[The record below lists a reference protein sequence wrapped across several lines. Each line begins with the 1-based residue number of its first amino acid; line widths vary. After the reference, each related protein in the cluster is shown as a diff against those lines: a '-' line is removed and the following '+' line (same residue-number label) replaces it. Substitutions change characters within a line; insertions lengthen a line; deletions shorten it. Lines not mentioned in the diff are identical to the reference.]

1 MTIPLL
7 LGLAFVSGSI
17 PTGLLL
23 ARSRGIDLRS
33 IGSGNIGATNVLRA
47 MGKGSALLTFLGDF
61 LKGLLPVL
69 LAGVLE
75 TGALVEGFVG
85 IAAILGHNFSIFLN
99 FRGGKG
105 VATSFGVLSIY
116 SPIVALIT
124 AIIWLV
130 TVVLMRY
137 SSLGAL
143 ISFGA
148 MPFLIGLLDAGEKLP
163 IAICIAVLLFL
174 RHMDNIRRLLQ
185 GTEKR
190 IGRST

>member
-1 MTIPLL
+1 MTISLL

-69 LAGVLE
+69 LAGALE

-85 IAAILGHNFSIFLN
+85 LAAILGHNFSIFLN

-116 SPIVALIT
+116 SPTVALIT
-124 AIIWLV
+124 VIIWLV

-163 IAICIAVLLFL
+163 IAICISVLLFL